1 VTPPSSPETAA
12 LVALLR
18 GRHPAHLADRLEQRG
33 SALALLEEETRGVD
47 VAVPKLFK
55 DEGLDMQMLLDNAT
69 SDISRWEADGMR
81 AISLLDRDY
90 PANLRAVHDRPP
102 VVFVRGDLR
111 PDDTRS
117 VAVIGSRRASAR
129 GLGAAAEI
137 AEHLTGCG
145 YTVVSGLAAGI
156 DSAAHRST
164 LGCAGRTVAVIGTGL
179 ARCYPPQNAH
189 LQRRIAR
196 EGAVLSRFWPDDGP
210 SKQGFRLRNAVMSGL
225 ALATVVVEAGM
236 TSGARLQARL
246 ALAHGRP
253 VFLLESMLEQPWA
266 RELAS
271 RPATH
276 VVRSAEEITAT
287 LERLTTGPLVA

>member
-1 VTPPSSPETAA
+1 VTTPPSPETAA

-18 GRHPAHLADRLEQRG
+18 AHHPAQLADRLEQRG
-33 SALALLEEETRGVD
+33 SALALLEEETGGVD

-55 DEGLDMQMLLDNAT
+55 DEGLDMQMLLDNAA
-69 SDISRWEADGMR
+69 SDISRWEAGGMR
-81 AISLLDRDY
+81 TISLLDRDY

-117 VAVIGSRRASAR
+117 VAVIGSRRASGR

-137 AEHLTGCG
+137 AEHLTGYG
-145 YTVVSGLAAGI
+145 YTVISGLAAGI

-164 LGCAGRTVAVIGTGL
+164 LGCGGRTVAVIGTGL
-179 ARCYPPQNAH
+179 ARCYPPQNAP

-266 RELAS
+266 RGLAS